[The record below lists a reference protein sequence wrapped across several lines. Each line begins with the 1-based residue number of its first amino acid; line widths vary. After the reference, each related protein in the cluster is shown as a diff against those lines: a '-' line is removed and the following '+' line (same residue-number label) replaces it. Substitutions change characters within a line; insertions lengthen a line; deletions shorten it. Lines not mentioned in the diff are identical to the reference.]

1 MRLGPIRPPAAAL
14 AAGLP
19 VLLVGLLT
27 SHAPTGQ
34 QANADTVR
42 THLVAP
48 PASSLHQPG
57 GLDEA
62 LDGAHPP
69 TDPLVE
75 IVDATGGPG
84 NGTDRGIPIRVTGT
98 ALPARVLLA
107 YRVAAADLRAS
118 DPACHLPWYLLAGIG
133 QVESGQ
139 AYGGAV
145 DRQGRTLNPILGPVL
160 DGTGD
165 FAAIPDTD
173 NGRWDGDKTWDRAV
187 GPMQFIPSS
196 WAVWGRDGDG
206 NGVADPSDIDDAAL
220 AAASYLCAGDRDLR
234 NIKDERSAVFSYNH
248 SWDYVDLVLA
258 WATAFEHGTTVVV
271 GGGSASPGSGRGGAG
286 GAGGAGGGTL
296 AGTPVALPSDVPV
309 AAEPAPTQAPPSAA
323 PPDGGATA
331 PASGSPP
338 PPTGPAS
345 EPAPTAS
352 APPSPTAS
360 PSASCPTPS
369 DTPSGTATPT
379 DTPSP
384 TETPTP
390 DPSGSPSPTG
400 SPTDPIDPCATPTG
414 QPGG

>member
-1 MRLGPIRPPAAAL
+1 MRLGPFRPPAAAV

-19 VLLVGLLT
+19 VLLVGMLVG
-27 SHAPTGQ
+27 HAPAGQ
-34 QANADTVR
+34 QAHADTVR

-48 PASSLHQPG
+48 PASSVNQPG

-75 IVDATGGPG
+75 VVDATGGPG
-84 NGTDRGIPIRVTGT
+84 SGTDRGVPIRVTGT

-118 DPACHLPWYLLAGIG
+118 DPSCHLPWYLLAGIG

-145 DRQGRTLNPILGPVL
+145 DQNGRTLNPILGPIL

-165 FAAIPDTD
+165 VAAIPDTD
-173 NGRWDGDKTWDRAV
+173 NGRWDGNKTWDRAV

-220 AAASYLCAGDRDLR
+220 ATASYLCAGGRDLR
-234 NIKDERSAVFSYNH
+234 NIKDERSAIFSYNH
-248 SWDYVDLVLA
+248 SWDYVDLVVA
-258 WATAFEHGTTVVV
+258 WATAFAHGTTVVV
-271 GGGSASPGSGRGGAG
+271 GGGAATGPGSSRNGAG
-286 GAGGAGGGTL
+286 GAGAASA
-296 AGTPVALPSDVPV
+296 AGTPVALPSDVAV
-309 AAEPAPTQAPPSAA
+309 ATLPPTQAPASAA
-323 PPDGGATA
+323 PADGAA
-331 PASGSPP
+331 APPASGAPTEAA
-338 PPTGPAS
+338 TGPA
-345 EPAPTAS
+345 PTESGPPS
-352 APPSPTAS
+352 ATPTPSPSPT
-360 PSASCPTPS
+360 CPTPTPT
-369 DTPSGTATPT
+369 DTPTGTATPT

-390 DPSGSPSPTG
+390 DPSGSPTPTDTPTG
-400 SPTDPIDPCATPTG
+400 PIDPCATPT
-414 QPGG
+414 P

>member
-1 MRLGPIRPPAAAL
+1 MRLGPIRPAAAAL

-19 VLLVGLLT
+19 VLLVGMLT

-57 GLDEA
+57 SLDEA

-84 NGTDRGIPIRVTGT
+84 SGTDRGVPIRVTGT

-107 YRVAAADLRAS
+107 YRVAAADLRGS
-118 DPACHLPWYLLAGIG
+118 DPSCHLPWYLLAGIG

-145 DRQGRTLNPILGPVL
+145 DRHGRTLNPILGPVL

-220 AAASYLCAGDRDLR
+220 ATASYLCAGDRDLR
-234 NIKDERSAVFSYNH
+234 NIKDERSAIFSYNH
-248 SWDYVDLVLA
+248 SWDYVDLVVA

-271 GGGSASPGSGRGGAG
+271 GGGGTAAPRSGRA
-286 GAGGAGGGTL
+286 GAGGAGGGTV

-309 AAEPAPTQAPPSAA
+309 VVEPAPTQPPPSAA
-323 PPDGGATA
+323 PPDGATA
-331 PASGSPP
+331 PASGSPQTAA
-338 PPTGPAS
+338 PTGPAS
-345 EPAPTAS
+345 GPAPTATE
-352 APPSPTAS
+352 APSPTAS
-360 PSASCPTPS
+360 PSPTCPTPS
-369 DTPSGTATPT
+369 DPPSGTATPT
-379 DTPSP
+379 GTPSP